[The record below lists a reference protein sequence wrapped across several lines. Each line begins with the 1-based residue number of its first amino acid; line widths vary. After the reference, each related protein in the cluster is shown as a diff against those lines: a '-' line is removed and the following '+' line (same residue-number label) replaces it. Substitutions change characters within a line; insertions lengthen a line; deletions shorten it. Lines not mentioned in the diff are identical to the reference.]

1 MPPPATSATSATAVT
16 RAILLGTV
24 AALVVVVT
32 LGVMGYR
39 STVSGAVA
47 QHSTQQLAMVRTAA
61 VGIQGEIRG
70 LSALLIQFNS
80 MPSVQNLDLPF
91 MGQRVAAAFGGA
103 PSGVVRYV
111 VRIDAEGRLF
121 YWTPD
126 GTLIANATP
135 VVRDPMRWRWNTD
148 PANRGKVGIGQPWWL
163 PDAPGQLRV
172 IAMPVWQTSSS
183 VEKPNPSNDFNGM
196 VGLAIDLS
204 RLVDVYLG
212 AALSELTDDQQVVGL
227 ATPDFSMRMGA
238 GERRMVATDGDPHQ
252 HDAPQGVVI
261 LDDQGGRSIHTW
273 AKFAAAD
280 QSWLVASSSQYD
292 RVAAQVRRGATGQ
305 LVLLAALL
313 IAMPLA
319 GWRLARRERRT
330 QAGQRQLERQL
341 AESQKMEAIGKLA
354 GGVAHDF
361 NNMLTAILG
370 YSSLIIEDAPPNS
383 PIRDQADQI
392 KRAAE
397 NAGSLTQKL
406 LAFSRRQVL
415 QTNQFDFVVLL
426 ENLLLLV
433 RRVIGADI
441 AVVAK
446 AEPGLWPVLADP
458 AQVEQSIVNLAINAR
473 DAMPDGGTL
482 RIEASNAPR
491 PDGERRPDGDVRPG
505 NYVQIVV
512 ADTGTGMDEVTRTR
526 MFEPFFTTK
535 PQGKG
540 TGLGLSMVYGFV
552 RQCGGHIRV
561 TSALGHGTS
570 VEMLL
575 PRAPDAA
582 PRTPMPTPTPLP
594 VRTAAG
600 QPLETVLVVEDEE
613 AVRKLAVESLERG
626 GYRVINAGSGDE
638 ALRIAD
644 AFDGPIHVLLT
655 DVVMPGMKGTEL
667 ATRMRAARPAIRVL
681 LMSGYAADVV
691 TKDDLAEATLLAK
704 PFSPT
709 ALTRAVRK
717 ILDEPLSPKPH
728 PKG

>member
-196 VGLAIDLS
+196 
-204 RLVDVYLG
+204 
-212 AALSELTDDQQVVGL
+212 VGL

-535 PQGKG
+535 PQGRG
-540 TGLGLSMVYGFV
+540 TGLGLSTVYGFV

-582 PRTPMPTPTPLP
+582 PRPPTPTPLP

-613 AVRKLAVESLERG
+613 AVRQLAVESLGRG
-626 GYRVINAGSGDE
+626 GYLVINAGSGDE
-638 ALRIAD
+638 ALRIAE

-655 DVVMPGMKGTEL
+655 DVVMPGMKGPEL

-709 ALTRAVRK
+709 ALTRAVRR
-717 ILDEPLSPKPH
+717 ILDEPLSLKPH